1 MAQTRFHTLLRAK
14 VQETIEIRV
23 GSISAGQCTDY
34 ASYRENVGY
43 IKGLMDALGLA
54 DEIEKEYE

>member
-1 MAQTRFHTLLRAK
+1 MVQTRFHTLLMGK
-14 VQETIEIRV
+14 VEETIRAR
-23 GSISAGQCTDY
+23 SDSMAAGQCTDY

-54 DEIEKEYE
+54 DDIEKEYE